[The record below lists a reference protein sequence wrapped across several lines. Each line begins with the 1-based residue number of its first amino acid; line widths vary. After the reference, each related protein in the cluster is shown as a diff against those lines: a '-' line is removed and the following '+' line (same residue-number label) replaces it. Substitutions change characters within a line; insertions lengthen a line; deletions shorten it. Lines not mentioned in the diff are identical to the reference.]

1 MSDKL
6 PRDNDRK
13 TQPEYVDEIDDLDVP
28 SYDAQNPTTSIYDRT
43 GRAAPERIDPAD
55 AHTTQF
61 DAHTTQF
68 ERPAEPAPS
77 TALSSEPLLSEPVAT
92 GTPAAYEEEE
102 VVVDTRVDDAR
113 RGTTDLGL
121 LLLRILVGGFLIL
134 TSVATF
140 FRLGGNEGLA
150 GLERDFSAY
159 AYGDILAI
167 ALPTAQL
174 AAGVFLLLGLIT
186 PVAAMVATVATGF
199 MALHAIASEGGGLNV
214 FAWPESVWL
223 GIILLG
229 LSVVLQFTGPGLYSF
244 DTGRSWAR
252 RPLASSWIFI
262 VLGIVALIA
271 VWIFGTGF
279 NPVA

>member
-43 GRAAPERIDPAD
+43 GRAAPERIEPAD
-55 AHTTQF
+55 AHTTV
-61 DAHTTQF
+61 F
-68 ERPAEPAPS
+68 ERPTEPAPS
-77 TALSSEPLLSEPVAT
+77 TALSSEPLVAEPVAT
-92 GTPAAYEEEE
+92 EAPVSYEQEEL
-102 VVVDTRVDDAR
+102 VVDTRVDDAR

-121 LLLRILVGGFLIL
+121 LLLRILAGGFLIL

-140 FRLGGNEGLA
+140 FRLGGDEGLA
-150 GLERDFSAY
+150 GLERAFSAY

-199 MALHAIASEGGGLNV
+199 MALHALASEGAGLNV
-214 FAWPESVWL
+214 FGWPDTVWL
-223 GIILLG
+223 SVILLG

-262 VLGIVALIA
+262 ILGIVALIA
-271 VWIFGTGF
+271 VWIFGTGM
-279 NPVA
+279 NPLA

>member
-28 SYDAQNPTTSIYDRT
+28 SYDAQNPATSIYDRT
-43 GRAAPERIDPAD
+43 GRAAPERIEPAD
-55 AHTTQF
+55 AHTTV
-61 DAHTTQF
+61 F

-77 TALSSEPLLSEPVAT
+77 TALSSEPLVSEPVAT
-92 GTPAAYEEEE
+92 EVPVGYEQEEML
-102 VVVDTRVDDAR
+102 VDTRVDDAR

-121 LLLRILVGGFLIL
+121 LLLRILAGGFLIL

-140 FRLGGNEGLA
+140 FRLGGDEGLA
-150 GLERDFSAY
+150 GLERAFSAY

-199 MALHAIASEGGGLNV
+199 MALHALASEGAGVNV
-214 FAWPESVWL
+214 FGWPDTVWL
-223 GIILLG
+223 GVILLG

-244 DTGRSWAR
+244 DTSRSWAR

-262 VLGIVALIA
+262 ILGIVALIA
-271 VWIFGTGF
+271 VWIFGTGM
-279 NPVA
+279 NPLA